1 MSAGEERRGRAYAG
15 LGLLFGLL
23 AQCLP
28 LLGAAASTGAAN
40 TYLAALQARAEAQ
53 HLANS
58 RYWHRLLHYQS
69 DWLGPGVTSTV
80 VSPWFFASPR
90 GRHDPGAEL
99 RATLRAFFASV
110 PRPPRNEPAQCL
122 WAARYAWLNSQ
133 LHFDSRRLPRQPCPA
148 LTTWL
153 QALNVASVAVV
164 FPTAYLNSPASMF
177 GHTLLRLDAHGQDQR
192 QRLLAYAV
200 NYAADTEEN
209 NGMLFAVKGIF
220 GGYSGRYGLN
230 PYYEKVKQYARIEN
244 RDLWSYQLNLNAEE
258 IHRLLLHLWELKGAD
273 QPYLFFTRNCS
284 YELLVMLGVARP
296 QLRLTSGF
304 EFYAIPSDTLRALTA
319 QPGLVTGVSYRPSRR
334 TTAVHEYHQLS
345 APARKAARAVATG
358 QLDPQAPAMAK
369 LSPRT
374 RARALEVAYSLEQY
388 HFFAGQLPRRK
399 AVRRARRILL
409 ARSQIPITAPLFTAP
424 PRPAVA
430 PDKGHATARLA
441 AGLEVEQGRED
452 LFLRLRPAYHD
463 LLDPPGGY
471 QAGAQI
477 NFLDFGLAYRPGKGV
492 RFRDAKLID
501 IVSISPRTKLFSP
514 ISWRVATGL
523 RRAPAAPLFGAHS
536 GHVGYFLQGGPGLA
550 YGQQNKTV
558 GYGFLLG
565 SLDANP
571 GLSND
576 LRAGAGFSL
585 GVLSYPYAHW
595 SLHAELGGVGYAAT
609 ADSYHLWGHLGVQ
622 WQLAHN
628 NGLRL
633 RLAHEATQRRSWN
646 RVSLG
651 YQLYF

>member
-1 MSAGEERRGRAYAG
+1 MPASEERRGRAYAG
-15 LGLLFGLL
+15 FGLLFGLL
-23 AQCLP
+23 AQFLP
-28 LLGAAASTGAAN
+28 LLGAAAPTEAAN
-40 TYLAALQARAEAQ
+40 VYLAALQARAEAQ
-53 HLANS
+53 HLADS
-58 RYWHRLLHYQS
+58 RYWHRLLHYQP
-69 DWLGPGVTSTV
+69 DWLGSGVTSTV
-80 VSPWFFASPR
+80 VSPWFFASPH
-90 GRHDPGAEL
+90 GRYDPRAEL
-99 RATLRAFFASV
+99 RATLRAFVTPA
-110 PRPPRNEPAQCL
+110 PRPPRDEAAQCL

-133 LHFDSRRLPRQPCPA
+133 LHFDPRRLPRPRCQA
-148 LTTWL
+148 LTDWL
-153 QALNVASVAVV
+153 RALNVASVAVV

-177 GHTLLRLDAHGQDQR
+177 GHTLLRLDARGQDR
-192 QRLLAYAV
+192 SQRLLAYAV
-200 NYAADTEEN
+200 NYAADTDER

-220 GGYSGRYGLN
+220 GGFSGRYGLS

-284 YELLVMLGVARP
+284 YELLVLLGVARP
-296 QLRLTSGF
+296 QLHLASGF
-304 EFYAIPSDTLRALTA
+304 VFYTIPADTLRTLTA
-319 QPGLVTGVSYRPSRR
+319 QPGLVAEVSYRPSRH
-334 TTAVHEYHQLS
+334 TQVVHEYHQLS
-345 APARKAARAVATG
+345 APARRAARAVAVG
-358 QLDPQAPAMAK
+358 RLNPQAPTMAK
-369 LSPRT
+369 LSPLA
-374 RARALEVAYSLEQY
+374 RARALEVAYTLEQY
-388 HFFAGQLPRRK
+388 HFFAGQLPRRQ

-409 ARSQIPITAPLFTAP
+409 ARSRVPVTAPLFTAP

-430 PDKGHATARLA
+430 PDEGHATARLA
-441 AGLEVEQGRED
+441 AGLEFEQGRED

-477 NFLDFGLAYRPGKGV
+477 NFLDFGLAYRPGEGV
-492 RFRDAKLID
+492 RFRDVKLID

-514 ISWRVATGL
+514 ISWQVTTGL
-523 RRAPAAPLFGAHS
+523 RRAPAAPLFGAHP
-536 GHVGYFLQGGPGLA
+536 GHIGYYLQGGPGLT
-550 YGQQNKTV
+550 YGRQNKTV

-571 GLSND
+571 GLRND

-585 GVLSYPYAHW
+585 GALSYPAARW
-595 SLHAELGGVGYAAT
+595 SLHAELGGIGYAAT
-609 ADSYHLWGHLGVQ
+609 ADPYHLWGRLGVQ
-622 WQLAHN
+622 WQLTRN

-633 RLAHEATQRRSWN
+633 QLAHEARQRRNWN